1 MQTKKGSV
9 AEVAFNLVVGYS
21 INFMANIL
29 ILPLFGFSTLSLS
42 KNALIGLIF
51 TVISIVR
58 QYVIRRWFNKLVF
71 GNKS

>member
-58 QYVIRRWFNKLVF
+58 QYAIRRWFNKLVF